1 MNRTSQMRMF
11 MSKQGQEPE
20 NEHNVSSKS
29 KIRQSTTLMNAMTNL
44 SIHLSVRHFKKKTIR
59 KFKTI

>member
-1 MNRTSQMRMF
+1 

-44 SIHLSVRHFKKKTIR
+44 SIYLSVRHFKKKTIR